1 MIPLMDYQDNF
12 TIMRL
17 LIYGMSKSGKST
29 LAATLA
35 KDYHMIWI
43 DLENA
48 TETLIKLPDEMKR
61 NIDIVRIPDSASNP
75 VGCNT
80 ILNLLKFKKADICLK
95 HGLINCPA
103 CLRGG
108 GVIQKVDLTNLNPR
122 KDIVVIDSLTQF
134 GLSMLAY
141 VLKDRDFEYKPERD
155 DWGEVRRYSEYG
167 ASQIQGAPFNLIVTA
182 TPVEVAMEDK
192 RVKLVPQYGSKD
204 MSQNVMAKFS
214 TVIFTEVV
222 NKQHKAYSRSTASN
236 MFVTGSRSGQAIEN
250 LAEPS
255 LLPIFKEYM
264 EGKIEQTKTVN
275 STASRATDSAK
286 IALPSGE
293 AKAINKLI
301 GLKLGKN

>member
-1 MIPLMDYQDNF
+1 MIPLMEYQENF

-48 TETLIKLPDEMKR
+48 TETLVKLPDEYKR
-61 NIDIVRIPDSASNP
+61 NIDIIRIPDSASNP
-75 VGCNT
+75 VACNT
-80 ILNLLKFKKADICLK
+80 LLNLLKFRKADICLK

-103 CLRGG
+103 CRTS
-108 GVIQKVDLTNLNPR
+108 GVIQKVDLTNLDPR

-134 GLSMLAY
+134 GLSQLAY
-141 VLKDRDFEYKPERD
+141 VLKDKDFDYKPERD

-167 ASQIQGAPFNLIVTA
+167 ASQMQGSPFNLIVTA

-192 RVKLVPQYGSKD
+192 RTKLVPQYGSKD
-204 MSQNVMAKFS
+204 MSQNIMAKFS

-222 NKQHKAYSRSTASN
+222 NRQHKAYSKSTASN
-236 MFVTGSRSGQAIEN
+236 MFVTGSRSGQAIED
-250 LAEPS
+250 LPEPS
-255 LLPIFKEYM
+255 LIPIFKEYM
-264 EGKIEQTKTVN
+264 EGNIVETKGKVGN
-275 STASRATDSAK
+275 VSQAPK
-286 IALPSGE
+286 VALPSSNQQAAG
-293 AKAINKLI
+293 KLG
-301 GLKLGKN
+301 GLKLGKK